1 MLWLKNL
8 FVLFGVTCL
17 VTFAVPTVS
26 WAEDAVEDEDL
37 LEGLDDYEAELD
49 GDTGEAQSDE
59 ELPEIGEE
67 DRLAV
72 FELQRGYY
80 ISTDMGVF
88 LTFAGASGMSN
99 VQPYLGLNAGVDLND
114 YISVQGS
121 MSTGYASGNAISENN
136 QPIYATGK
144 QNYGLFNLGV
154 QLVAAL
160 RPGERFALEPK
171 VGGGLTSMNP
181 ALTDPV
187 DQNADLPAMAP
198 HVSGGL
204 DLKYLTLLTDFTAGM
219 SLTGY
224 YVIGP
229 NIPALG
235 AAFTLRYTF

>member
-1 MLWLKNL
+1 MFWLKNIL
-8 FVLFGVTCL
+8 MIVGLAFAVTL
-17 VTFAVPTVS
+17 VTPQLA
-26 WAEDAVEDEDL
+26 WAQEEEEDL
-37 LEGLDDYEAELD
+37 LEELDEYEAELD
-49 GDTGEAQSDE
+49 GTEEDEAGDGED
-59 ELPEIGEE
+59 LPEIGEE
-67 DRLAV
+67 DQLAV

-88 LTFAGASGMSN
+88 LTFGGASGMSN
-99 VQPYLGLNAGVDLND
+99 VQPYLGVNAGVDLNE
-114 YISVQGS
+114 YFSVQGVV
-121 MSTGYASGNAISENN
+121 STGYASGNAISENN

-144 QNYGLFNLGV
+144 QNYGLFNMGV

-160 RPGERFALEPK
+160 RPGQRFALEPK

-181 ALTDPV
+181 ALTDPA
-187 DQNADLPAMAP
+187 DSNADLPAVTA

-224 YVIGP
+224 YILGP
-229 NIPALG
+229 NIPAVG